1 MNTTERVREL
11 VEPLLSR
18 RDLELV
24 DVEHGRGLVRVT
36 VDRSG
41 GVDLETLSELT
52 RDVSRLLDEADPV
65 AGRYTLEVSSPGLE
79 RPLRTPSQFRRAV
92 GEQVKIK
99 VVPDVAPERR
109 ITGTLEAADDHGVTI
124 LVDGPVDGSGEP
136 PERRLS
142 YDEIERARTVFDWG
156 PPPKPGAGS
165 KPGRQKKKA
174 AR

>member
-18 RDLELV
+18 RDLELI

-36 VDRSG
+36 VDRDG
-41 GVDLETLSELT
+41 GVDLETLSQLT
-52 RDVSRLLDEADPV
+52 REVSRLLDEADPV

-99 VVPDVAPERR
+99 LVPDVDPERR
-109 ITGTLEAADDHGVTI
+109 VTGTLDAADDHGVTV
-124 LVDGPVDGSGEP
+124 LVDGPGEP
-136 PERRLS
+136 AERRLS
-142 YDEIERARTVFDWG
+142 YDDIERARTVFDWG
-156 PPPKPGAGS
+156 PPPKPGSGS
-165 KPGRQKKKA
+165 KPGRQKQKKRV